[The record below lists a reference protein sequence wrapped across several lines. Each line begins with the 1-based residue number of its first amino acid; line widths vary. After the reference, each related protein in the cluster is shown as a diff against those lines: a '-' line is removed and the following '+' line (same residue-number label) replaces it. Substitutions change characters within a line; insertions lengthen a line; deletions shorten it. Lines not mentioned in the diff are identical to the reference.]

1 MPYHENA
8 LLACHA
14 ERQRSISAHHE
25 KPSPTCQASLAL
37 SLTGEGVF
45 VPPCMRRTSD
55 EDFPGGGYVFGPTGA
70 CLLSTE
76 DWSEG
81 VLYAEIPLA

>member
-1 MPYHENA
+1 
-8 LLACHA
+8 
-14 ERQRSISAHHE
+14 
-25 KPSPTCQASLAL
+25 
-37 SLTGEGVF
+37 
-45 VPPCMRRTSD
+45 MRRTSD

-81 VLYAEIPLA
+81 VLYAEILLA